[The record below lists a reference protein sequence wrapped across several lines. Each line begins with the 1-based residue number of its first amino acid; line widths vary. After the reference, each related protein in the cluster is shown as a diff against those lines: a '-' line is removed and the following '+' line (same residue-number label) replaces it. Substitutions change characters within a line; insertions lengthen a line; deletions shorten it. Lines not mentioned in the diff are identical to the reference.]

1 MEIAEQN
8 TIPFVGMNITKSL
21 NRLET
26 SVYRKSTNTGLL
38 LHYRG
43 HVDKRYKNVL
53 HTTMIHRAYQLSSSP
68 TAFSAEC
75 NKLRSTFLNLD
86 YPINL
91 INSAI
96 NKFLRNIDNID
107 AAKNTRDDSST
118 IIVPLPF
125 KDQPSAN
132 SVKKQMQVLSA
143 SIGVQIKP
151 VFQTKKIGQVLAP
164 KEKKPSIVNNQSVVY
179 KFECDL
185 CDADY
190 VGYTDWHLH
199 QRINEHKYSA
209 IGKHLEQHGLLKPD
223 LADKQFSVL
232 KKFRSQFDCL
242 IFEML
247 FIKELNPELNTQIDS
262 IRAKLF
268 TWLCVRILC
277 SLHTSTLLP
286 VSPRRNCFTFI
297 FVLISL
303 ILTW

>member
-1 MEIAEQN
+1 M
-8 TIPFVGMNITKSL
+8 FVAK
-21 NRLET
+21 LET
-26 SVYRKSTNTGLL
+26 SVYGKPTNTGLL
-38 LHYRG
+38 LYYHS
-43 HVDKRYKNVL
+43 HVDKRYKDCSL
-53 HTTMIHRAYQLSSSP
+53 TTMFHRAYQLSSTP

-96 NKFLRNIDNID
+96 NKLLCNIDNID

-132 SVKKQMQVLSA
+132 SVKTQTQVLSA
-143 SIGVQIKP
+143 NIGVQIKP

-164 KEKKPSIVNNQSVVY
+164 KEKKPPIVNNQCVVY

-190 VGYTDWHLH
+190 VGYTARHLH
-199 QRINEHKYSA
+199 QRISEHKYYA
-209 IGKHLEQHGLLKPD
+209 IGKHLEQHGLLKND

-232 KKFRSQFDCL
+232 KKCRS
-242 IFEML
+242 
-247 FIKELNPELNTQIDS
+247 K
-262 IRAKLF
+262 
-268 TWLCVRILC
+268 
-277 SLHTSTLLP
+277 
-286 VSPRRNCFTFI
+286 
-297 FVLISL
+297 
-303 ILTW
+303 